1 MSIKGAQF
9 VRLNKGTTEFK
20 NYFKH
25 LPVPFEVYAD
35 FENNLK
41 SVESYVGSYS
51 KKYQDHIPCSFAYKS
66 VCDDDT
72 FGKLIIVFRGKI
84 AAFKFIEAIL
94 KKYKYCE
101 KIVKIHFEKN

>member
-20 NYFKH
+20 NYFKQ

-51 KKYQDHIPCSFAYKS
+51 KKYQDHISCSFAYKS

-94 KKYKYCE
+94 KKYEYCE
-101 KIVKIHFEKN
+101 KIVKIHF